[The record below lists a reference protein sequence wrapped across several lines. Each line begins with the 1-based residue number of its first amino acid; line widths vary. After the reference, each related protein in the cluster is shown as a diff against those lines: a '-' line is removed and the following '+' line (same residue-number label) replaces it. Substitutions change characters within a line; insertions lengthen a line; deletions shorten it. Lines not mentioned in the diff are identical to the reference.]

1 MANPNTDKRTASQRI
16 DDLER
21 AVMSI
26 FNVANNMSRENTLIK
41 NALKLLDSKTQ
52 CMQDALLAGEAVT
65 DEVLTRRMKE
75 KELQELKD
83 KVTNLITQGFLV
95 ATDEVG
101 DAAFI
106 VGSECEPDAADG
118 TPGKVVH
125 ARLQFTAASL
135 AKEIQDKLKGAK
147 PGSTVTFKDD
157 ALVFKVAEVYKIV
170 NPTPPAAPAP
180 AVEAA
185 APAPAEAAAPAV
197 ETAPAPAATEAP
209 AAPQSSSDA
218 TTAEPAASTD
228 QAAGN

>member
-1 MANPNTDKRTASQRI
+1 MANPQDKRTASQRI

-41 NALKLLDSKTQ
+41 NALKLLDIKVECIQ
-52 CMQDALLAGEAVT
+52 GALNAGEPLT

-83 KVTNLITQGFLV
+83 KVTNLVTQGFLIP
-95 ATDEVG
+95 ADEVG
-101 DAAFI
+101 DAGFI
-106 VGSECEPDAADG
+106 VGAETEPDAADG
-118 TPGKVVH
+118 TPGKVIH
-125 ARLQFTAASL
+125 ARLQFTVASL
-135 AKEIQDKLKGAK
+135 AKEIQDKLMGAK
-147 PGSTVTFKDD
+147 AGSTVVFKDD

-180 AVEAA
+180 
-185 APAPAEAAAPAV
+185 EAAAPAV
-197 ETAPAPAATEAP
+197 EGSPASAAEASPVAEVP

-218 TTAEPAASTD
+218 TSATPAATETS